1 MNSKVKIVL
10 NRANVRKQLLQSS
23 EMQQIVNNYAFSAQA
38 KLGDGYEV
46 SYRKGK
52 NRVNAQIRAV
62 NMKSINAASK
72 RSPLEFLGISLPTSR
87 ENVCPI
93 LCIRMMT

>member
-10 NRANVRKQLLQSS
+10 NRANVRKQLIQSS
-23 EMQQIVNNYAFSAQA
+23 EMQQIVNNYAYSAQS
-38 KLGDGYEV
+38 KLGDGSEV

-62 NMKSINAASK
+62 NMKSIEEN
-72 RSPLEFLGISLPTSR
+72 SR
-87 ENVCPI
+87 ETTI
-93 LCIRMMT
+93 LKALGGAAGSD

>member
-23 EMQQIVNNYAFSAQA
+23 EMQQIVNNYAYRAQS

-46 SYRKGK
+46 SYRKGE
-52 NRVNAQIRAV
+52 NRVNAQIKAV
-62 NMKSINAASK
+62 NMKSIEEN
-72 RSPLEFLGISLPTSR
+72 SR
-87 ENVCPI
+87 ENTI
-93 LCIRMMT
+93 LKALGGAAGSD

>member
-23 EMQQIVNNYAFSAQA
+23 EMQQIVNNYAYSAQS

-52 NRVNAQIRAV
+52 NRVNAQIKAV
-62 NMKSINAASK
+62 NMKSIEEN
-72 RSPLEFLGISLPTSR
+72 SR
-87 ENVCPI
+87 ENTI
-93 LCIRMMT
+93 LKALGGAAGSD

>member
-10 NRANVRKQLLQSS
+10 NRANARKQLLQSS
-23 EMQQIVNNYAFSAQA
+23 EMQQIVNNYAYIAQS

-52 NRVNAQIRAV
+52 NRVNAQIKAV
-62 NMKSINAASK
+62 NMKSIEEN
-72 RSPLEFLGISLPTSR
+72 SR
-87 ENVCPI
+87 ENTI
-93 LCIRMMT
+93 LKALGGAAGSD

>member
-1 MNSKVKIVL
+1 MSSKVKIVL

-23 EMQQIVNNYAFSAQA
+23 EMQQMVNNFAYSAQA

-62 NMKSINAASK
+62 NMKSIDEN
-72 RSPLEFLGISLPTSR
+72 SR
-87 ENVCPI
+87 ENTI
-93 LCIRMMT
+93 LKALGGAAGSD

>member
-23 EMQQIVNNYAFSAQA
+23 EMQQIVNNYAYKAQS
-38 KLGDGYEV
+38 KLGDGYEA

-52 NRVNAQIRAV
+52 NRVNAQIKAV
-62 NMKSINAASK
+62 NMKSIEEN
-72 RSPLEFLGISLPTSR
+72 SR
-87 ENVCPI
+87 ENTI
-93 LCIRMMT
+93 LKALGGAAGSD